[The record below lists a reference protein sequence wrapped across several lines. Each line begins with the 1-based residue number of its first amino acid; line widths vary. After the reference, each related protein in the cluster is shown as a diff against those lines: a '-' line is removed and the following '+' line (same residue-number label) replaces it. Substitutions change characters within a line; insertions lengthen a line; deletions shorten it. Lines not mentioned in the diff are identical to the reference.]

1 MLYNPP
7 HFRQAETDALIGEI
21 GAGTGFATLVSNGP
35 QGPVVSYLPLFHL
48 PDGGPLGR
56 LIGHVARANPHW
68 KIADLSAPTLALF
81 HGPDAYISP
90 NWYPSK
96 QEHGKAVPTWNYTVI
111 HAVGQLVIHDDASWL
126 RDAVTRLT
134 DRHEG
139 RRKEPWMVSDA
150 PEDFIAAQLKGIVG
164 VELVLTQI
172 EGKKKLSQ
180 NRSAADQAGVVAG
193 LAGEGGAGSEE
204 VRERMRDNGK

>member
-7 HFRQAETDALIGEI
+7 HFRQTETEALIREI
-21 GAGTGFATLVSNGP
+21 GTGTGFATLVSNGP
-35 QGPVVSYLPLFHL
+35 QGPVVSHLPLFHL

-68 KIADLSAPTLALF
+68 KTADLSAPSVAMF

-96 QEHGKAVPTWNYTVI
+96 SEHGKAVPTWNYSVI
-111 HAVGQLVIHDDASWL
+111 HAAGHLVIHDDVHWL

-139 RRKEPWMVSDA
+139 GRNNGWKVGDA
-150 PEDFIAAQLKGIVG
+150 PENFIAAQLRGIIG
-164 VELVLTQI
+164 VELILTSI

-180 NRSAADQAGVVAG
+180 NRNAADQAGVVSG
-193 LAGEGGAGSEE
+193 LADEAGVGSAG
-204 VRERMRDNGK
+204 VRALMTGL